1 MTTEVSDTI
10 RSFIKAI
17 SAVLNDSAFDDELIL
32 LILKRLET
40 LGYKLTVNDN
50 NVWLIAFSIN
60 EVVSHI
66 KISVISQ
73 QYLKNSIILSLKEWQ
88 VMFCITKSQQDS
100 RTIYLLIW
108 K

>member
-66 KISVISQ
+66 KNFCNISAIPKELNHIVIERVAGNVLYNQ
-73 QYLKNSIILSLKEWQ
+73 TLLNNSKKLE
-88 VMFCITKSQQDS
+88 
-100 RTIYLLIW
+100 
-108 K
+108 

>member
-40 LGYKLTVNDN
+40 LIQAYCKRY
-50 NVWLIAFSIN
+50 NVWLIAFI
-60 EVVSHI
+60 VR
-66 KISVISQ
+66 
-73 QYLKNSIILSLKEWQ
+73 Y
-88 VMFCITKSQQDS
+88 
-100 RTIYLLIW
+100 
-108 K
+108 